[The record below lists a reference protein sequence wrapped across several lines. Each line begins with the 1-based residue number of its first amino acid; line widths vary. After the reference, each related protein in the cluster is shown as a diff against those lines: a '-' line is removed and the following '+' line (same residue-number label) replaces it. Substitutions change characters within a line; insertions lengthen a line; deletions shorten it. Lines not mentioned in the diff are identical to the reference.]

1 MKNFGYIAIML
12 LLTLNSCSG
21 FLDEELKS
29 ALAPDNTYT
38 STHGFEVGVT
48 GLYEYARSEFNTWGG
63 EYNGFSHGQATP
75 VEVLQIGT
83 DIVFTNTDPLLITFG
98 NLSYTPLS
106 HYVNSW
112 WKFGYGLIA
121 NANLILEYS
130 EHKDVE
136 WDKPTDKIGFQAEA
150 RFFRAYAYRYLVY
163 LYGDVPYVDKVE
175 RDYRIDYT
183 RTPKSEVL
191 DHMIEDLKFA
201 AENLPADP
209 DEVQPGRLTKWAAL
223 HLLSEVYLM
232 AGMNAEAEDAANQVI
247 NSHKFEL
254 MKDRFGTHT
263 KEAGDVFSD
272 LFKENN
278 QNRTAGN
285 KETIWV
291 MQLEYN
297 VTGGGGESE
306 DWALRAWNP
315 SYFSID
321 GFVIADSLGG
331 RSVAQLIPFP
341 WWIGESKNSGFY
353 EASDIRNS
361 DYNIKRNWY
370 YNDPRSEKYGQ
381 KAEITE
387 ELWKAKKLYPA
398 MTKFFYGVQEKG
410 GSEGYGGCTKDRIK
424 FRLSETYLLL
434 AEALMNQGRTDEA
447 AQAINEVRR
456 RAHASDITGDQVN
469 KNFLADERIREL
481 IGEEMRRFTLCRLG
495 LLKERVIK
503 YNTDAAPRWDDKHLL
518 WPIPQDVIDSN
529 TGAEFPQNPGW
540 E

>member
-1 MKNFGYIAIML
+1 
-12 LLTLNSCSG
+12 
-21 FLDEELKS
+21 
-29 ALAPDNTYT
+29 
-38 STHGFEVGVT
+38 
-48 GLYEYARSEFNTWGG
+48 
-63 EYNGFSHGQATP
+63 
-75 VEVLQIGT
+75 
-83 DIVFTNTDPLLITFG
+83 
-98 NLSYTPLS
+98 
-106 HYVNSW
+106 
-112 WKFGYGLIA
+112 
-121 NANLILEYS
+121 
-130 EHKDVE
+130 
-136 WDKPTDKIGFQAEA
+136 
-150 RFFRAYAYRYLVY
+150 
-163 LYGDVPYVDKVE
+163 
-175 RDYRIDYT
+175 
-183 RTPKSEVL
+183 
-191 DHMIEDLKFA
+191 MIEDLKFA

-331 RSVAQLIPFP
+331 RGVAQLIPFP

-370 YNDPRSEKYGQ
+370 YNDPRSENMVKSRNY
-381 KAEITE
+381 
-387 ELWKAKKLYPA
+387 
-398 MTKFFYGVQEKG
+398 
-410 GSEGYGGCTKDRIK
+410 R
-424 FRLSETYLLL
+424 
-434 AEALMNQGRTDEA
+434 RTLE
-447 AQAINEVRR
+447 
-456 RAHASDITGDQVN
+456 S
-469 KNFLADERIREL
+469 
-481 IGEEMRRFTLCRLG
+481 
-495 LLKERVIK
+495 
-503 YNTDAAPRWDDKHLL
+503 
-518 WPIPQDVIDSN
+518 
-529 TGAEFPQNPGW
+529 
-540 E
+540 